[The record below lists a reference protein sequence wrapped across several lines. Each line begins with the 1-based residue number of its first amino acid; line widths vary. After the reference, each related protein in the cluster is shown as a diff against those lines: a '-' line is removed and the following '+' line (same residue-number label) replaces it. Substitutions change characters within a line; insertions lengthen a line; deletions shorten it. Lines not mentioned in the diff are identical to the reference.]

1 MGIPWQNGVEV
12 HQSQAVRRPV
22 TGAGGAHIARHVP
35 LDSELRRRVEPV
47 SPRKAPPRRVPIT
60 RKPVSRAGTLRTL
73 LEQNLLLISSVL
85 LLLGITGWGFA
96 LYSEFRASGL
106 IGSSSIYAETARP
119 DTSVAKSDPFAMSTY
134 APSAPL
140 PRPTA
145 VAPAVREFGLKHHRA
160 GLELLRA
167 QANRRRAARA
177 GNAGESSRRRF
188 CPHPCPHS
196 GPGAHRLRRPGPHGI
211 H

>member
-47 SPRKAPPRRVPIT
+47 APRKAPPRRVPVT
-60 RKPVSRAGTLRTL
+60 RKPVSRAGALRTL
-73 LEQNLLLISSVL
+73 LEQNLLLISSAL
-85 LLLGITGWGFA
+85 LLVAVTGWGFA

-106 IGSSSIYAETARP
+106 IGSNSIYAETARS
-119 DTSVAKSDPFAMSTY
+119 DLSVAKSDPFAMSTY

-145 VAPAVREFGLKHHRA
+145 VAPAVRESASSIIARDWSYFEPKRTA
-160 GLELLRA
+160 DVPREPATPAKARVAAAPAPPRSCPALR
-167 QANRRRAARA
+167 
-177 GNAGESSRRRF
+177 
-188 CPHPCPHS
+188 C
-196 GPGAHRLRRPGPHGI
+196 PGAHRFR
-211 H
+211 